1 MEPVSVIGLVG
12 AVVGIVNVVGHSA
25 VLLSNLRARLRAA
38 DLTVTLLIGQLN
50 TVKAALRQIQ
60 LWLEESSTEDS
71 NHFQLSLDLESSLS
85 SCGILV
91 ELIDDQL
98 SMLEWDEKDILKF
111 ESRARIIL
119 EDARTKE
126 CLNYLGHLI
135 SSLNLLIIAFKWYL
149 KWQFAFLTQLI
160 CILVATQRTRRD
172 CLRMNEAGKF
182 SVNLRKTPPRLL

>member
-1 MEPVSVIGLVG
+1 MWVGRCEAGDGKMMETHSPSSRNSLFPFPSISATALLETWNQSLSLGSL
-12 AVVGIVNVVGHSA
+12 ALVVGIVNVVGHSA
-25 VLLSNLRARLRAA
+25 LLLNNLGARLRAA

-60 LWLEESSTEDS
+60 LWLEESSSEDS

-91 ELIDDQL
+91 GLIDDRL
-98 SMLEWDEKDILKF
+98 SKLECDEKDILKF

-135 SSLNLLIIAFKWYL
+135 SSLNLLLIAFKWYL
-149 KWQFAFLTQLI
+149 HWRF
-160 CILVATQRTRRD
+160 
-172 CLRMNEAGKF
+172 M
-182 SVNLRKTPPRLL
+182 S

>member
-1 MEPVSVIGLVG
+1 METHPSPSWKSLYYLPSVSATVPLESWKPVSVIGLVG

-60 LWLEESSTEDS
+60 LWLEETSTEES
-71 NHFQLSLDLESSLS
+71 NHFQLSLDLESSVS
-85 SCGILV
+85 SCRILV
-91 ELIDDQL
+91 ELIDNQL

-119 EDARTKE
+119 EDARTK
-126 CLNYLGHLI
+126 NV
-135 SSLNLLIIAFKWYL
+135 SIIL
-149 KWQFAFLTQLI
+149 
-160 CILVATQRTRRD
+160 AT
-172 CLRMNEAGKF
+172 
-182 SVNLRKTPPRLL
+182 